1 MGMLDGL
8 NPINRITP
16 CRIRTVLNDL
26 DKSDYEKLNT
36 VLKDEKHWPAYTL
49 HKALRPLGVSVSAD
63 AIVRHRTKVCSC
75 SKI

>member
-1 MGMLDGL
+1 VGLLDSL
-8 NPINRITP
+8 KPRPHITP
-16 CRIRTVLNDL
+16 CRIRTVLNQL
-26 DKSDYEKLNT
+26 DKNDVQKLNDALAN
-36 VLKDEKHWPAYTL
+36 VNGWPAYTL